1 MPLRAAITLVRAIEA
16 RFDNVA
22 LRPTV
27 RQGERVGL
35 IVVRKPDA
43 SRWDFDKL
51 TRAAGEQDLALAEQG
66 LAEWVDDLEAS
77 ERS

>member
-1 MPLRAAITLVRAIEA
+1 MVVRVIEA
-16 RFDNVA
+16 RYDNGT
-22 LRPTV
+22 LRPTENLGL

-43 SRWDFDKL
+43 SRWDLDKL
-51 TRAAGEQDLALAEQG
+51 TRTTGADDLALSEQG

-77 ERS
+77 ERP